1 MESNKRLN
9 KKKFWA
15 IYLCCCFIG
24 FSWILLA
31 GCSQKNE
38 GAVTAS
44 ITIPRTPEEAGIA
57 VLDSSNCE
65 SCHLSPEMISTFEK
79 PKTGEPIQSEGG

>member
-1 MESNKRLN
+1 MEFNKQLN
-9 KKKFWA
+9 KKKFWV
-15 IYLCCCFIG
+15 IYLCCCFLG

-31 GCSQKNE
+31 GCTQKDQ
-38 GAVTAS
+38 GTVTAS
-44 ITIPRTPEEAGIA
+44 IPRTPEEAGIA

-79 PKTGEPIQSEGG
+79 PKTGEPVQSEGG